1 MKVERTNYDEI
12 SSPEVKGVVILGVTV
27 EQDSEEEL
35 VSKIATGV
43 EIQQGDF
50 MVSLNRDVF
59 LKVVSKFL
67 SYDYVE
73 ELLFDFLMRDDCW
86 DSLDTMAL
94 ESENEALYKSIF
106 TSIADEIISRIQ
118 EPANIDT
125 VEIVRNVLERNTD
138 ALEKYM
144 G

>member
-12 SSPEVKGVVILGVTV
+12 DTVTVGITV
-27 EQDSEEEL
+27 EQDDEVEA
-35 VSKIATGV
+35 VNRIATGV
-43 EIQQGDF
+43 EIQHGDS

-73 ELLFDFLMRDDCW
+73 ELLFDFLMRDDYW
-86 DSLDTMAL
+86 DSLDTVAL
-94 ESENEALYKSIF
+94 ENENEALYKSIS
-106 TSIADEIISRIQ
+106 TSIADEIISRVQ

>member
-1 MKVERTNYDEI
+1 M
-12 SSPEVKGVVILGVTV
+12 
-27 EQDSEEEL
+27 EQDDEVEA
-35 VSKIATGV
+35 VNRIATGV
-43 EIQQGDF
+43 EIQHGDS

-67 SYDYVE
+67 SYDYIE
-73 ELLFDFLMRDDCW
+73 EILFDFLMRDDYW
-86 DSLDTMAL
+86 DSLDTVAL
-94 ESENEALYKSIF
+94 ENENEALYKSIS

-125 VEIVRNVLERNTD
+125 VEVVRNVLERNTD